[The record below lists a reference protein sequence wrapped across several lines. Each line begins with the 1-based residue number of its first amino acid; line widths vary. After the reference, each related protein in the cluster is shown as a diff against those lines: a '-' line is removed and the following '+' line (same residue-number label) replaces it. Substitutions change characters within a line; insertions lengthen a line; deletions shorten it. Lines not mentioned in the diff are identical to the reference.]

1 MPRFYI
7 YTGDGNRCDV
17 CQLASNQCAFRKED
31 GSQCKNKVVMTNP
44 FCWIHTLKLFGV
56 KVKPSTLVPGQN
68 GLFAEKNF
76 RTGDKIC
83 PYYGEIEE
91 YNPEDINQP
100 YAVLLEG
107 RSHVVNADCYRSIGA
122 HANHAA
128 RTNRITN
135 ARLAGNT
142 ADLQRTYGNNL
153 PDIGANMLRDP
164 NGNYVAIVA
173 TKNIPRGREIIVN
186 YGANYHMAD
195 DHVNTPYV
203 KNEAVA
209 RRRYC
214 QL

>member
-17 CQLASNQCAFRKED
+17 CQLASNQCAFIKED

-56 KVKPSTLVPGQN
+56 KVKPSTHVPGQN

-76 RTGDKIC
+76 SRGDFIC

-100 YAVLLEG
+100 YAIKLG

-122 HANHAA
+122 QANHA
-128 RTNRITN
+128 NRSQIN
-135 ARLAGNT
+135 ADLVEST
-142 ADLQRTYGNNL
+142 ADVQDRFGA
-153 PDIGANMLRDP
+153 PDIGVNMLRNP
-164 NGNYVAIVA
+164 NGRYASIKAIKA
-173 TKNIPRGREIIVN
+173 IPKGREILVN
-186 YGANYHMAD
+186 YGRDYNLVD

-214 QL
+214 RD